1 MLRTLA
7 LTLSLFLASA
17 APALAQAHPPHAPGH
32 PHGPEHM
39 PVDSATHAAL
49 HALLHGNWM
58 GTLTSARGISSRMEM
73 SVAHDSLRQAILTI
87 RADQALRAGAT
98 SDVVIDGNSLRW
110 TQTLSDTRCEATAT
124 LKAATPRD
132 PATMNGRMLCG
143 EGKLTFALRKTE

>member
-1 MLRTLA
+1 
-7 LTLSLFLASA
+7 
-17 APALAQAHPPHAPGH
+17 
-32 PHGPEHM
+32 
-39 PVDSATHAAL
+39 
-49 HALLHGNWM
+49 
-58 GTLTSARGISSRMEM
+58 MEM